1 MDGGGGSCIEDGL
14 AEGTGEASIRGSMRK
29 KEGAGRCFGW
39 WLLFSDYL
47 AGC

>member
-14 AEGTGEASIRGSMRK
+14 AEGTAKASIRGSMRK
-29 KEGAGRCFGW
+29 EERGAGRCFG
-39 WLLFSDYL
+39 LLFADYL